1 MRRTGFVVV
10 ALMVRPFPGGSTDR
24 KPMVGERVPEGR
36 FTGSSPH
43 PPGIPCYFFR
53 MPTDS
58 LDATDWLILD
68 ALQRNGRAGYAELAR
83 AVSMSASAV
92 TERVRRMEE
101 AGIIQ
106 GYSAVVDPE
115 RLVLPILAFVRLRY
129 PTGNYKPFHDLV
141 AVTPEILEAHHVT
154 GDDCFVI
161 KVAARSMRHLEEVS
175 GRISALG
182 SVTTSVV
189 YSSPLPR
196 RPLSR

>member
-1 MRRTGFVVV
+1 MR
-10 ALMVRPFPGGSTDR
+10 FPGLSL
-24 KPMVGERVPEGR
+24 
-36 FTGSSPH
+36 
-43 PPGIPCYFFR
+43 PPPVIHWYFCR
-53 MPTDS
+53 MTTYTPDP
-58 LDATDWLILD
+58 TDWLILD

-106 GYSAVVDPE
+106 GYAAVVDPE
-115 RLVLPILAFVRLRY
+115 RLGLPILAFVRLRY
-129 PTGNYKPFHDLV
+129 PVANYKPFHDLV

-196 RPLSR
+196 RPLGR